1 MLLPV
6 APIALVFL
14 LSAGDSLSAASPA
27 RPYTVENY
35 DASIRADLAQQLLY
49 GEVTIRFHGLGD
61 IAVSALE
68 FDAGGLKVTSV
79 REGESSQSFEQNRR
93 SLFVVLT
100 RPVHPDEQRTIAV
113 RYQAGPASGLKFF
126 PDQIVASDV
135 SDWMPSS
142 DLSGERSTLHLTLT
156 APADMKAAASGQLG
170 NARAGDGQNITEW
183 RLDSPTEPSRFGFAL
198 GSFEE
203 NSADAGGVK
212 LRVLGAGAQFADL
225 AAAAIRY
232 FTDRTGKPY
241 PGQVYTQVFT
251 KADRAGSF
259 AAGLTLLPES
269 YARKLEKQPDEL
281 RLLAD
286 ALAHQWFGI
295 GVTTRSWSDLWLTE
309 GVSAFMAD
317 AFLGQKFG
325 KERFD
330 RELQH
335 SREIYDQLRAG
346 GRDRPL
352 SDSDRTTRQDA
363 DGGVP
368 EYKGAWFL
376 YLLDQFVGDSAFW
389 SGIRMYAGNEWGQAA
404 TSEDF
409 QRAFEAGAA
418 DSGNAGRN
426 EGKKGASGP
435 RNGKSKTTL
444 DNMFEMWVYG
454 IANQTPGRK
463 SR

>member
-1 MLLPV
+1 MRL
-6 APIALVFL
+6 APIALGFL
-14 LSAGDSLSAASPA
+14 LSAGDSLSAASPV

-35 DASIRADLAQQLLY
+35 DASIRADLAQQRLY
-49 GEVTIRFHGLGD
+49 GEVTIRLRGQGD

-79 REGESSQSFEQNRR
+79 REGEGSQSFEQNRR

-100 RPVHPDEQRTIAV
+100 RPVHPDEQRTITV
-113 RYQAGPASGLKFF
+113 QYQAGPAAGLKFF
-126 PDQIVASDV
+126 SDQIVASDV

-142 DLSGERSTLHLTLT
+142 DMSGERSTLHLTLT

-170 NARAGDGQNITEW
+170 DARASEGQNITEW
-183 RLDSPTEPSRFGFAL
+183 RLDSPTEPSRFAFAL

-203 NSADAGGVK
+203 NSKDVEGVK
-212 LRVLGAGAQFADL
+212 LRVLGAGAQFVDL
-225 AAAAIRY
+225 AAAAMRY
-232 FTDRTGKPY
+232 FADRTGKPY

-251 KADRAGSF
+251 RADHADSF

-269 YARKLEKQPDEL
+269 YARKLEKQPDDL
-281 RLLAD
+281 WLLAD

-295 GVTTRSWSDLWLTE
+295 GVTTQNWSDLWLTE
-309 GVSAFMAD
+309 GVSAFLAD

-335 SREIYDQLRAG
+335 SREMYDRLRTEG
-346 GRDRPL
+346 HDKPL
-352 SDSDRTTRQDA
+352 SNSDGTTRQEA
-363 DGGVP
+363 DGGIP

-389 SGIRMYAGNEWGQAA
+389 NGIRLYASNEWGQAA

-409 QRAFEAGAA
+409 QRAFEAVGAG
-418 DSGNAGRN
+418 SRSAGKT
-426 EGKKGASGP
+426 GKKGAP
-435 RNGKSKTTL
+435 AARNGKLETSL
-444 DNMFEMWVYG
+444 DNLFDMWVYG
-454 IANQTPGRK
+454 ISNQTPGRK

>member
-1 MLLPV
+1 V
-6 APIALVFL
+6 APIALGFL
-14 LSAGDSLSAASPA
+14 SSAGDLPGAALPA

-35 DASIRADLAQQLLY
+35 DASIRADLAQQRLY
-49 GEVTIRFHGLGD
+49 GEVAIRFRGQGD
-61 IAVSALE
+61 IAASALE

-79 REGESSQSFEQNRR
+79 REGEGPQSFEQNRR

-100 RPVHPDEQRTIAV
+100 RPVHPDEQRTITV
-113 RYQAGPASGLKFF
+113 QYQAGPASGLLFF
-126 PDQIVASDV
+126 SDQIVASDV

-156 APADMKAAASGQLG
+156 APADMKAAASGRLSD
-170 NARAGDGQNITEW
+170 ARAGEGQNVTEW

-198 GSFEE
+198 GSFVE
-203 NSADAGGVK
+203 NSADVEGVR
-212 LRVLGAGAQFADL
+212 LRVLGAGTQFIDL

-232 FTDRTGKPY
+232 YADRTGKPY

-251 KADRAGSF
+251 RAEPAGSF

-269 YARKLEKQPDEL
+269 YARKLEKQPDDL
-281 RLLAD
+281 WLLAD
-286 ALAHQWFGI
+286 AVAHQWFGI
-295 GVTTRSWSDLWLTE
+295 GVTTQSWSDLWLTE
-309 GVSAFMAD
+309 GVSAFLAD
-317 AFLGQKFG
+317 TFLGQKFG
-325 KERFD
+325 KERFG

-335 SREIYDQLRAG
+335 SREIYDQLRTEG
-346 GRDRPL
+346 QDRPL
-352 SDSDRTTRQDA
+352 SNSGWTTRQEA

-389 SGIRMYAGNEWGQAA
+389 NGIRLYATNEWGHAA
-404 TSEDF
+404 ASEDF
-409 QRAFEAGAA
+409 QRAFEAGGAG
-418 DSGNAGRN
+418 SRNAG
-426 EGKKGASGP
+426 KKDASAA

-444 DNMFEMWVYG
+444 DNLFDMWVYG
-454 IANQTPGRK
+454 ISNQSPGRK